1 MNAMDKRLKEH
12 IDKLLRLYDEARTTD
27 EQERELADFFS
38 QPHDTLPEEWERYA
52 ALFTAFAGSESLFS
66 EAELEAMSAPRTSRR
81 FWPWLMGAAATV
93 ALLVGFFLYHPQTT
107 GAPDYL
113 AVAEQP
119 TPSMEEMNLTSP
131 DSAFQELVSKLEI
144 VPYYPAHLGDSNNVM
159 RLGGDCPPP
168 AESVPAHSDSNK
180 IERMDGIKDVMV
192 AKAEPK
198 TEPAPTISPSDE
210 VRIGQTQMKKT
221 APQLTFNTP
230 TLDVDKVFTPKDSTS
245 QSLVPKLDI
254 VFNSSELGNTNIAMR
269 LRGGSNADPDSLLT
283 LLCVSVNGELFLDSL
298 NFLAML
304 HEDEIRDY
312 FLSQGKVFDD
322 IDIWLTKEDSTI
334 ISKYGW
340 LPKSKGKHMLMEI
353 TLKKEGYLA
362 ESEIFPDFDKA
373 SQENSMEFC
382 GLGESPQVEIMT
394 LAEESPDDW
403 VIVEQ
408 PIQNTEELGI
418 TTVDSALMGRIAG
431 LDIVPAHS
439 DSSEVVHIEEIKD
452 VAVAEAEPKTEHVP
466 TVVFSNGLAPLK
478 VESELELR
486 IERDKYLT
494 FVDRM
499 LYGRKAGCVGNGNRN
514 RIPTGYKSG
523 DTLQTIPTN
532 FIQAGMTNKGAID
545 WGYLPLSFGRR
556 DANQI
561 WTHRRSGYDWTMT
574 PYHKYQETL
583 LKKLGISISFPESA
597 VRYFSHNGVMED
609 WAIFTAGMSDASNTA
624 AIFDGRMFVQISPDF
639 CVVLENIERD
649 TGKHVFRNRIDMVRE
664 RKLSVDTY
672 NSTSFEGLIRS
683 NCDVPWIGWFDY
695 SGEDLRKLE
704 EWNGADYITRFKE
717 SAWVKNS
724 HAEIGFIVRFPNF
737 KKILYNFNALGDTNV
752 GSSYNAC
759 YGIELFRLYNPR
771 SINMLFFINT
781 EKEKDILKCV
791 EEVCRYVSFDNSH
804 IGHETK
810 RKEKIKV
817 PDSLSVK

>member
-12 IDKLLRLYDEARTTD
+12 IDELIRLYDEACTTD

-66 EAELEAMSAPRTSRR
+66 EAELEAMAAPRTSRR

-93 ALLVGFFLYHPQTT
+93 ALFVGFALYQQTAET
-107 GAPDYL
+107 PDYL
-113 AVAEQP
+113 AIAEQP
-119 TPSMEEMNLTSP
+119 TPSMEEMNLTSA
-131 DSAFQELVSKLEI
+131 DSAFQERVSKLEI
-144 VPYYPAHLGDSNNVM
+144 VSYYPAHLGDSNNVM

-304 HEDEIRDY
+304 HEDEIREY
-312 FLSQGKVFDD
+312 LLSQGKVFDD
-322 IDIWLTKEDSTI
+322 IDIQITKEDSTI

-353 TLKKEGYLA
+353 TLKEEGYLA

-394 LAEESPDDW
+394 LAEESPEYLAITKQPTPDVDKPFMPKDSSLMQFTGALNNSPDTAISKSRGTMSFGHQHREEETIPAY
-403 VIVEQ
+403 VVSVNGELLPDSMNYLATLSLNKIREYFLSRGEVVEDFDYRVVKDETERQKYIERAKGKHTIVELRIKTK
-408 PIQNTEELGI
+408 PLKLDMTAA
-418 TTVDSALMGRIAG
+418 DSSLIGRRAG
-431 LDIVPAHS
+431 LDTVSAHS
-439 DSSEVVHIEEIKD
+439 DSI
-452 VAVAEAEPKTEHVP
+452 
-466 TVVFSNGLAPLK
+466 G
-478 VESELELR
+478 
-486 IERDKYLT
+486 
-494 FVDRM
+494 
-499 LYGRKAGCVGNGNRN
+499 
-514 RIPTGYKSG
+514 
-523 DTLQTIPTN
+523 
-532 FIQAGMTNKGAID
+532 
-545 WGYLPLSFGRR
+545 
-556 DANQI
+556 
-561 WTHRRSGYDWTMT
+561 
-574 PYHKYQETL
+574 
-583 LKKLGISISFPESA
+583 SA
-597 VRYFSHNGVMED
+597 HM
-609 WAIFTAGMSDASNTA
+609 
-624 AIFDGRMFVQISPDF
+624 
-639 CVVLENIERD
+639 
-649 TGKHVFRNRIDMVRE
+649 
-664 RKLSVDTY
+664 
-672 NSTSFEGLIRS
+672 
-683 NCDVPWIGWFDY
+683 
-695 SGEDLRKLE
+695 
-704 EWNGADYITRFKE
+704 
-717 SAWVKNS
+717 
-724 HAEIGFIVRFPNF
+724 
-737 KKILYNFNALGDTNV
+737 
-752 GSSYNAC
+752 
-759 YGIELFRLYNPR
+759 
-771 SINMLFFINT
+771 
-781 EKEKDILKCV
+781 
-791 EEVCRYVSFDNSH
+791 
-804 IGHETK
+804 
-810 RKEKIKV
+810 KEKIKV
-817 PDSLSVK
+817 QDSLSVK

>member
-66 EAELEAMSAPRTSRR
+66 EAELEAMAAPRTSRR

-113 AVAEQP
+113 ATNEQP
-119 TPSMEEMNLTSP
+119 IPDMEELGITTV
-131 DSAFQELVSKLEI
+131 DSALIGRIAGLDI
-144 VPYYPAHLGDSNNVM
+144 VPNSAYLGDSKNVM
-159 RLGGDCPPP
+159 RLRGDCPPP

-221 APQLTFNTP
+221 APQLTFTTP

-254 VFNSSELGNTNIAMR
+254 VFNSSELGNTNNAMR
-269 LRGGSNADPDSLLT
+269 LRGGSNAELDSLLT

-298 NFLAML
+298 NFLATL
-304 HEDEIRDY
+304 HKDEIRDY

-353 TLKKEGYLA
+353 TLKEEGYLA

-408 PIQNTEELGI
+408 PIPDVDKPFMPKDSSLMQFTGALNNSPDTAISKSRGTMSFGHQHREEETIPAYVVSVNGELLPDSMNYLATLSLNKIREYFLSRGEVVEDFDYRVVKDETERQKYIERAKGKHTIVELRI
-418 TTVDSALMGRIAG
+418 KTKPLKLDMTAADSSLIGRRAG
-431 LDIVPAHS
+431 LDTVSAHS
-439 DSSEVVHIEEIKD
+439 DSI
-452 VAVAEAEPKTEHVP
+452 
-466 TVVFSNGLAPLK
+466 G
-478 VESELELR
+478 
-486 IERDKYLT
+486 
-494 FVDRM
+494 
-499 LYGRKAGCVGNGNRN
+499 
-514 RIPTGYKSG
+514 
-523 DTLQTIPTN
+523 
-532 FIQAGMTNKGAID
+532 
-545 WGYLPLSFGRR
+545 
-556 DANQI
+556 
-561 WTHRRSGYDWTMT
+561 
-574 PYHKYQETL
+574 
-583 LKKLGISISFPESA
+583 SA
-597 VRYFSHNGVMED
+597 HM
-609 WAIFTAGMSDASNTA
+609 
-624 AIFDGRMFVQISPDF
+624 
-639 CVVLENIERD
+639 
-649 TGKHVFRNRIDMVRE
+649 
-664 RKLSVDTY
+664 
-672 NSTSFEGLIRS
+672 
-683 NCDVPWIGWFDY
+683 
-695 SGEDLRKLE
+695 
-704 EWNGADYITRFKE
+704 
-717 SAWVKNS
+717 
-724 HAEIGFIVRFPNF
+724 
-737 KKILYNFNALGDTNV
+737 
-752 GSSYNAC
+752 
-759 YGIELFRLYNPR
+759 
-771 SINMLFFINT
+771 
-781 EKEKDILKCV
+781 
-791 EEVCRYVSFDNSH
+791 
-804 IGHETK
+804 
-810 RKEKIKV
+810 KEKIKV

>member
-66 EAELEAMSAPRTSRR
+66 EAELEEMTAPLPHRSRR
-81 FWPWLMGAAATV
+81 VWPWTLGAAAAI
-93 ALLVGFFLYHPQTT
+93 ALLIGLFLHQPHTT
-107 GAPDYL
+107 EAPDYL
-113 AVAEQP
+113 AIAEQP
-119 TPSMEEMNLTSP
+119 TPSMEEMNLTSA
-131 DSAFQELVSKLEI
+131 DSAFQERVSKLEI
-144 VPYYPAHLGDSNNVM
+144 VSYLGDSNNVM

-269 LRGGSNADPDSLLT
+269 LRGGIREKRGTRLSNADPDSLLT

-322 IDIWLTKEDSTI
+322 IDIWLIKEDSTI

-353 TLKKEGYLA
+353 TLKKDDIAGLDTSF
-362 ESEIFPDFDKA
+362 ESDKA

-394 LAEESPDDW
+394 LREESPEYLA
-403 VIVEQ
+403 ITKQ
-408 PIQNTEELGI
+408 PTPD
-418 TTVDSALMGRIAG
+418 VDKPFM
-431 LDIVPAHS
+431 PK
-439 DSSEVVHIEEIKD
+439 DSSLSQFTGALSKSPGTTTSRVRGTMSFGHQRIEEETIPAYVVSVNGELLPDSMNYLATLSLNKIREYFLSRGEVVED
-452 VAVAEAEPKTEHVP
+452 FDYR
-466 TVVFSNGLAPLK
+466 TVKNEKKRQKYGDIAKGKSSIV
-478 VESELELR
+478 ELR
-486 IERDKYLT
+486 IKT
-494 FVDRM
+494 
-499 LYGRKAGCVGNGNRN
+499 K
-514 RIPTGYKSG
+514 P
-523 DTLQTIPTN
+523 
-532 FIQAGMTNKGAID
+532 
-545 WGYLPLSFGRR
+545 
-556 DANQI
+556 
-561 WTHRRSGYDWTMT
+561 
-574 PYHKYQETL
+574 
-583 LKKLGISISFPESA
+583 
-597 VRYFSHNGVMED
+597 
-609 WAIFTAGMSDASNTA
+609 
-624 AIFDGRMFVQISPDF
+624 VQ
-639 CVVLENIERD
+639 
-649 TGKHVFRNRIDMVRE
+649 
-664 RKLSVDTY
+664 
-672 NSTSFEGLIRS
+672 
-683 NCDVPWIGWFDY
+683 
-695 SGEDLRKLE
+695 
-704 EWNGADYITRFKE
+704 
-717 SAWVKNS
+717 
-724 HAEIGFIVRFPNF
+724 
-737 KKILYNFNALGDTNV
+737 
-752 GSSYNAC
+752 
-759 YGIELFRLYNPR
+759 
-771 SINMLFFINT
+771 
-781 EKEKDILKCV
+781 
-791 EEVCRYVSFDNSH
+791 
-804 IGHETK
+804 
-810 RKEKIKV
+810 
-817 PDSLSVK
+817 DSLSVK

>member
-66 EAELEAMSAPRTSRR
+66 EAELEAMAAPRTSRR
-81 FWPWLMGAAATV
+81 FWSWLMGAAATV
-93 ALLVGFFLYHPQTT
+93 ALLVGFALYQQTAET
-107 GAPDYL
+107 PDYL

-119 TPSMEEMNLTSP
+119 TPSMEEMNLTSA
-131 DSAFQELVSKLEI
+131 DSAFQERVSKLEI
-144 VPYYPAHLGDSNNVM
+144 VSYLGDSNNVM

-221 APQLTFNTP
+221 APQLTFTTP

-254 VFNSSELGNTNIAMR
+254 VFNSSELGNTNNAMR
-269 LRGGSNADPDSLLT
+269 LRGGSNAELDSLLT

-298 NFLAML
+298 NFLATL
-304 HEDEIRDY
+304 HKDEIRDY

-353 TLKKEGYLA
+353 TLKEEGYLA

-408 PIQNTEELGI
+408 PIPDVDKPFMPKDSSLMQFTGALNNSPDTAISKSRGTLLSGYQRREEETIPAYVVSVNGELLPDSMNYLATLSLNKIREYFLSRGEVVEDFDYRVVKDETERQKYIERAKGKHTIVELRI
-418 TTVDSALMGRIAG
+418 KTKPLKLDMTAADSSLIGRRAG
-431 LDIVPAHS
+431 LDTVSAHS
-439 DSSEVVHIEEIKD
+439 DSI
-452 VAVAEAEPKTEHVP
+452 
-466 TVVFSNGLAPLK
+466 G
-478 VESELELR
+478 
-486 IERDKYLT
+486 
-494 FVDRM
+494 
-499 LYGRKAGCVGNGNRN
+499 
-514 RIPTGYKSG
+514 
-523 DTLQTIPTN
+523 
-532 FIQAGMTNKGAID
+532 
-545 WGYLPLSFGRR
+545 
-556 DANQI
+556 
-561 WTHRRSGYDWTMT
+561 
-574 PYHKYQETL
+574 
-583 LKKLGISISFPESA
+583 SA
-597 VRYFSHNGVMED
+597 HM
-609 WAIFTAGMSDASNTA
+609 
-624 AIFDGRMFVQISPDF
+624 
-639 CVVLENIERD
+639 
-649 TGKHVFRNRIDMVRE
+649 
-664 RKLSVDTY
+664 
-672 NSTSFEGLIRS
+672 
-683 NCDVPWIGWFDY
+683 
-695 SGEDLRKLE
+695 
-704 EWNGADYITRFKE
+704 
-717 SAWVKNS
+717 
-724 HAEIGFIVRFPNF
+724 
-737 KKILYNFNALGDTNV
+737 
-752 GSSYNAC
+752 
-759 YGIELFRLYNPR
+759 
-771 SINMLFFINT
+771 
-781 EKEKDILKCV
+781 
-791 EEVCRYVSFDNSH
+791 
-804 IGHETK
+804 
-810 RKEKIKV
+810 KEKIKV

>member
-12 IDKLLRLYDEARTTD
+12 IDELLRLYDEARTTD

-38 QPHDTLPEEWERYA
+38 QPYDTLPEEWERYA

-66 EAELEAMSAPRTSRR
+66 EAELEAMAAPRTSRR

-113 AVAEQP
+113 AIAEQP
-119 TPSMEEMNLTSP
+119 TPSMEEMNLTSA
-131 DSAFQELVSKLEI
+131 DSAFQERVSKLEI
-144 VPYYPAHLGDSNNVM
+144 VSYYPAHLGDSNNVM

-180 IERMDGIKDVMV
+180 IECMDGIKDVMV

-221 APQLTFNTP
+221 APQLTFTTP

-269 LRGGSNADPDSLLT
+269 LRGGSNADPDSLSS

-353 TLKKEGYLA
+353 TLKKDNLA
-362 ESEIFPDFDKA
+362 ESEISFDFDQA
-373 SQENSMEFC
+373 SQEDSMEFC
-382 GLGESPQVEIMT
+382 GLGEFPLGGTMT
-394 LAEESPDDW
+394 LGEESPDDW

-609 WAIFTAGMSDASNTA
+609 WATFTAGMSDASNTA

-649 TGKHVFRNRIDMVRE
+649 TGRHVFRNRIDMVRE

-683 NCDVPWIGWFDY
+683 NCDVPWTGWFDY

-791 EEVCRYVSFDNSH
+791 EEACRYVSFDNSH

-810 RKEKIKV
+810 RTEKIKV

>member
-66 EAELEAMSAPRTSRR
+66 EAELEAMAAPRTSRR

-93 ALLVGFFLYHPQTT
+93 ALLVGFALHYPQKAPKTDTT
-107 GAPDYL
+107 FVEITIHENPI
-113 AVAEQP
+113 
-119 TPSMEEMNLTSP
+119 EE
-131 DSAFQELVSKLEI
+131 FFIGVSKL
-144 VPYYPAHLGDSNNVM
+144 
-159 RLGGDCPPP
+159 
-168 AESVPAHSDSNK
+168 K
-180 IERMDGIKDVMV
+180 
-192 AKAEPK
+192 
-198 TEPAPTISPSDE
+198 
-210 VRIGQTQMKKT
+210 
-221 APQLTFNTP
+221 
-230 TLDVDKVFTPKDSTS
+230 
-245 QSLVPKLDI
+245 
-254 VFNSSELGNTNIAMR
+254 
-269 LRGGSNADPDSLLT
+269 
-283 LLCVSVNGELFLDSL
+283 
-298 NFLAML
+298 
-304 HEDEIRDY
+304 
-312 FLSQGKVFDD
+312 
-322 IDIWLTKEDSTI
+322 
-334 ISKYGW
+334 
-340 LPKSKGKHMLMEI
+340 
-353 TLKKEGYLA
+353 
-362 ESEIFPDFDKA
+362 
-373 SQENSMEFC
+373 
-382 GLGESPQVEIMT
+382 
-394 LAEESPDDW
+394 
-403 VIVEQ
+403 
-408 PIQNTEELGI
+408 
-418 TTVDSALMGRIAG
+418 
-431 LDIVPAHS
+431 
-439 DSSEVVHIEEIKD
+439 
-452 VAVAEAEPKTEHVP
+452 
-466 TVVFSNGLAPLK
+466 
-478 VESELELR
+478 SELELR
-486 IERDKYLT
+486 IEQDKYLT

-514 RIPTGYKSG
+514 RIPIGYKSG

-609 WAIFTAGMSDASNTA
+609 WAIFTAGMSDASNIA

>member
-66 EAELEAMSAPRTSRR
+66 EAELEAMAAPRTSRR

-93 ALLVGFFLYHPQTT
+93 ALLVGFALYQQTAET
-107 GAPDYL
+107 PDYL
-113 AVAEQP
+113 AIAEQP
-119 TPSMEEMNLTSP
+119 TPSMEEMNLTSA
-131 DSAFQELVSKLEI
+131 DSAFQERVSKLEI
-144 VPYYPAHLGDSNNVM
+144 VSYLGDSNNVM

-198 TEPAPTISPSDE
+198 TEPAPTVSPSDE
-210 VRIGQTQMKKT
+210 VRIGLTQMNKI

-269 LRGGSNADPDSLLT
+269 LRGGIREKRGTRLSNADPDSLLT

-322 IDIWLTKEDSTI
+322 IDIWLIKEDSTI

-353 TLKKEGYLA
+353 TLKEEGYLA

-394 LAEESPDDW
+394 LAEESPEYLAITKQPTPDVDKPFMPKDSSLSQFTGALSKSSGTTTSR
-403 VIVEQ
+403 VRGTMSFGHQRREEETIPAYVVSVNGELLPDSMNYLATLSLNKIREYFLSRGEVVEDFDYRVVKDETERQKYIERAKGKHTIVELRIKTK
-408 PIQNTEELGI
+408 PLKLDMTAA
-418 TTVDSALMGRIAG
+418 DSSLIGRRAG
-431 LDIVPAHS
+431 LDTVSAHS
-439 DSSEVVHIEEIKD
+439 DSI
-452 VAVAEAEPKTEHVP
+452 
-466 TVVFSNGLAPLK
+466 G
-478 VESELELR
+478 
-486 IERDKYLT
+486 
-494 FVDRM
+494 
-499 LYGRKAGCVGNGNRN
+499 
-514 RIPTGYKSG
+514 
-523 DTLQTIPTN
+523 
-532 FIQAGMTNKGAID
+532 
-545 WGYLPLSFGRR
+545 
-556 DANQI
+556 
-561 WTHRRSGYDWTMT
+561 
-574 PYHKYQETL
+574 
-583 LKKLGISISFPESA
+583 SA
-597 VRYFSHNGVMED
+597 HM
-609 WAIFTAGMSDASNTA
+609 
-624 AIFDGRMFVQISPDF
+624 
-639 CVVLENIERD
+639 
-649 TGKHVFRNRIDMVRE
+649 
-664 RKLSVDTY
+664 
-672 NSTSFEGLIRS
+672 
-683 NCDVPWIGWFDY
+683 
-695 SGEDLRKLE
+695 
-704 EWNGADYITRFKE
+704 
-717 SAWVKNS
+717 
-724 HAEIGFIVRFPNF
+724 
-737 KKILYNFNALGDTNV
+737 
-752 GSSYNAC
+752 
-759 YGIELFRLYNPR
+759 
-771 SINMLFFINT
+771 
-781 EKEKDILKCV
+781 
-791 EEVCRYVSFDNSH
+791 
-804 IGHETK
+804 
-810 RKEKIKV
+810 KEKIKV
-817 PDSLSVK
+817 QDSLSVK

>member
-12 IDKLLRLYDEARTTD
+12 IDELLRLYDEARTTD

-66 EAELEAMSAPRTSRR
+66 EAELEAMAAPRTSRR

-131 DSAFQELVSKLEI
+131 DSAFQERVSKLEI
-144 VPYYPAHLGDSNNVM
+144 VPNSAYLGDSKNVM

-353 TLKKEGYLA
+353 TLKEEGYLA

-382 GLGESPQVEIMT
+382 GLGESPLKRT
-394 LAEESPDDW
+394 EESPEYLAITKQPTPDVDKPFMPKDSSLSQFTGALSKSSGTTTSR
-403 VIVEQ
+403 VRGTMSFGHQRREEETIPAYVVSVNGELLPDSMNYLATLSLNKIREYFLSRGEVVEDFDYRVVKDETERQKYIERAKGKHTIVELRIKTK
-408 PIQNTEELGI
+408 PLKLDMTA
-418 TTVDSALMGRIAG
+418 VDSSLIGRRAG
-431 LDIVPAHS
+431 LDTVSAHS
-439 DSSEVVHIEEIKD
+439 DSI
-452 VAVAEAEPKTEHVP
+452 
-466 TVVFSNGLAPLK
+466 G
-478 VESELELR
+478 
-486 IERDKYLT
+486 
-494 FVDRM
+494 
-499 LYGRKAGCVGNGNRN
+499 
-514 RIPTGYKSG
+514 
-523 DTLQTIPTN
+523 
-532 FIQAGMTNKGAID
+532 
-545 WGYLPLSFGRR
+545 
-556 DANQI
+556 
-561 WTHRRSGYDWTMT
+561 
-574 PYHKYQETL
+574 
-583 LKKLGISISFPESA
+583 SA
-597 VRYFSHNGVMED
+597 HM
-609 WAIFTAGMSDASNTA
+609 
-624 AIFDGRMFVQISPDF
+624 
-639 CVVLENIERD
+639 
-649 TGKHVFRNRIDMVRE
+649 
-664 RKLSVDTY
+664 
-672 NSTSFEGLIRS
+672 
-683 NCDVPWIGWFDY
+683 
-695 SGEDLRKLE
+695 
-704 EWNGADYITRFKE
+704 
-717 SAWVKNS
+717 
-724 HAEIGFIVRFPNF
+724 
-737 KKILYNFNALGDTNV
+737 
-752 GSSYNAC
+752 
-759 YGIELFRLYNPR
+759 
-771 SINMLFFINT
+771 
-781 EKEKDILKCV
+781 
-791 EEVCRYVSFDNSH
+791 
-804 IGHETK
+804 
-810 RKEKIKV
+810 KEKIKV

>member
-12 IDKLLRLYDEARTTD
+12 IDELLRLYDEARTTD

-66 EAELEAMSAPRTSRR
+66 EAELEAMAAPRTSRR

-131 DSAFQELVSKLEI
+131 DSAFQERVSKLEI
-144 VPYYPAHLGDSNNVM
+144 VPNSAYLGDSKNVM

-322 IDIWLTKEDSTI
+322 IDIWLIKEDSTI

-353 TLKKEGYLA
+353 TLKEEGYLA

-382 GLGESPQVEIMT
+382 GLGESPLKRT
-394 LAEESPDDW
+394 EESPEYLAITKQPTPDVDKPFMPKDSSLSQFTGALSKSSGTTTSR
-403 VIVEQ
+403 VRGTMSFGHQRREEETIPAYVVSVNGELLPDSMNYLATLSLNKIREYFLSRGEVVEDFDYRVVKDETERQKYIERAKGKHTIVELRIKTK
-408 PIQNTEELGI
+408 PLKLDMTA
-418 TTVDSALMGRIAG
+418 VDSSLIGRRAG
-431 LDIVPAHS
+431 LDTVSAHS
-439 DSSEVVHIEEIKD
+439 DSI
-452 VAVAEAEPKTEHVP
+452 
-466 TVVFSNGLAPLK
+466 G
-478 VESELELR
+478 
-486 IERDKYLT
+486 
-494 FVDRM
+494 
-499 LYGRKAGCVGNGNRN
+499 
-514 RIPTGYKSG
+514 
-523 DTLQTIPTN
+523 
-532 FIQAGMTNKGAID
+532 
-545 WGYLPLSFGRR
+545 
-556 DANQI
+556 
-561 WTHRRSGYDWTMT
+561 
-574 PYHKYQETL
+574 
-583 LKKLGISISFPESA
+583 SA
-597 VRYFSHNGVMED
+597 HM
-609 WAIFTAGMSDASNTA
+609 
-624 AIFDGRMFVQISPDF
+624 
-639 CVVLENIERD
+639 
-649 TGKHVFRNRIDMVRE
+649 
-664 RKLSVDTY
+664 
-672 NSTSFEGLIRS
+672 
-683 NCDVPWIGWFDY
+683 
-695 SGEDLRKLE
+695 
-704 EWNGADYITRFKE
+704 
-717 SAWVKNS
+717 
-724 HAEIGFIVRFPNF
+724 
-737 KKILYNFNALGDTNV
+737 
-752 GSSYNAC
+752 
-759 YGIELFRLYNPR
+759 
-771 SINMLFFINT
+771 
-781 EKEKDILKCV
+781 
-791 EEVCRYVSFDNSH
+791 
-804 IGHETK
+804 
-810 RKEKIKV
+810 KEKIKV

>member
-12 IDKLLRLYDEARTTD
+12 IDELLRLYDEARTTD

-66 EAELEAMSAPRTSRR
+66 EAELEAMAAPRTSRR

-93 ALLVGFFLYHPQTT
+93 ALLVGLSLHQPHTT
-107 GAPDYL
+107 EASDYL
-113 AVAEQP
+113 ATNEQP
-119 TPSMEEMNLTSP
+119 IPDMEELGITTV
-131 DSAFQELVSKLEI
+131 DSALIGRIVGLAIVSNS
-144 VPYYPAHLGDSNNVM
+144 PHLHDSNNVM

-221 APQLTFNTP
+221 APQLTFTTT

-353 TLKKEGYLA
+353 TLKEEGYLA

-382 GLGESPQVEIMT
+382 GLGESPLKRT
-394 LAEESPDDW
+394 EESPEYLAITKQPTPDVDKPFMPKDSSLSQFTGALSKSSGTTTSR
-403 VIVEQ
+403 VRGTMSFGHQRREEETIPAYVVSVNGELLPDSMNYLATLSLNKIREYFLSRGEVVEDFDYRVVKDETERQKYIERAKGKHTIVELRIKTK
-408 PIQNTEELGI
+408 PLKLDMTAA
-418 TTVDSALMGRIAG
+418 DSSLIGRRAG
-431 LDIVPAHS
+431 LDTVSAHS
-439 DSSEVVHIEEIKD
+439 DSI
-452 VAVAEAEPKTEHVP
+452 
-466 TVVFSNGLAPLK
+466 G
-478 VESELELR
+478 
-486 IERDKYLT
+486 
-494 FVDRM
+494 
-499 LYGRKAGCVGNGNRN
+499 
-514 RIPTGYKSG
+514 
-523 DTLQTIPTN
+523 
-532 FIQAGMTNKGAID
+532 
-545 WGYLPLSFGRR
+545 
-556 DANQI
+556 
-561 WTHRRSGYDWTMT
+561 
-574 PYHKYQETL
+574 
-583 LKKLGISISFPESA
+583 SA
-597 VRYFSHNGVMED
+597 HM
-609 WAIFTAGMSDASNTA
+609 
-624 AIFDGRMFVQISPDF
+624 
-639 CVVLENIERD
+639 
-649 TGKHVFRNRIDMVRE
+649 
-664 RKLSVDTY
+664 
-672 NSTSFEGLIRS
+672 
-683 NCDVPWIGWFDY
+683 
-695 SGEDLRKLE
+695 
-704 EWNGADYITRFKE
+704 
-717 SAWVKNS
+717 
-724 HAEIGFIVRFPNF
+724 
-737 KKILYNFNALGDTNV
+737 
-752 GSSYNAC
+752 
-759 YGIELFRLYNPR
+759 
-771 SINMLFFINT
+771 
-781 EKEKDILKCV
+781 
-791 EEVCRYVSFDNSH
+791 
-804 IGHETK
+804 
-810 RKEKIKV
+810 KEKIKV

>member
-12 IDKLLRLYDEARTTD
+12 IDELLRLYDEARTTD

-66 EAELEAMSAPRTSRR
+66 EAELEAMAAPRTSRR

-93 ALLVGFFLYHPQTT
+93 ALLVGFALYQQTAET
-107 GAPDYL
+107 PDYL
-113 AVAEQP
+113 AIAEQP
-119 TPSMEEMNLTSP
+119 MPSMEEMNLTSA
-131 DSAFQELVSKLEI
+131 DNALAGRIAGLDIVSNSS
-144 VPYYPAHLGDSNNVM
+144 HLDDSNNVM
-159 RLGGDCPPP
+159 RLGGDCPQP
-168 AESVPAHSDSNK
+168 AESIPAHSDSNK

-230 TLDVDKVFTPKDSTS
+230 TLEVDKVFTPKDSTS

-353 TLKKEGYLA
+353 TLKKDDIAGLDTSF
-362 ESEIFPDFDKA
+362 ESYKA
-373 SQENSMEFC
+373 SQEDSMEFC

-394 LAEESPDDW
+394 LGEESPDDW
-403 VIVEQ
+403 VIFEQ

-499 LYGRKAGCVGNGNRN
+499 LYGRRAGCVGNGNRN

-609 WAIFTAGMSDASNTA
+609 WATFTAGMSDASNTA

-649 TGKHVFRNRIDMVRE
+649 TGRHVFRNRIDMVRE

-683 NCDVPWIGWFDY
+683 NCDVPWTGWFDY

-804 IGHETK
+804 IRHETK
-810 RKEKIKV
+810 R
-817 PDSLSVK
+817 

>member
-66 EAELEAMSAPRTSRR
+66 EAELEAMAAPRTSRR

-93 ALLVGFFLYHPQTT
+93 ALLVGLSLHQPHTT
-107 GAPDYL
+107 EASDYL
-113 AVAEQP
+113 ATNEQP
-119 TPSMEEMNLTSP
+119 IPDMEELGITTV
-131 DSAFQELVSKLEI
+131 DSALIGRIAGLDI
-144 VPYYPAHLGDSNNVM
+144 VPNSAYLGDSNNVM

-221 APQLTFNTP
+221 APQLTFTTP

-353 TLKKEGYLA
+353 TLKEEGYLA

-382 GLGESPQVEIMT
+382 GLGESPLKRT
-394 LAEESPDDW
+394 EESPEYLAITKQPTPDVDKPFMPKDSSLSQFTGALSKSSGTTTSR
-403 VIVEQ
+403 VRGTMSFGHQRREEETIPAYVVSVNGELLPDSMNYLATLSLNKIREYFLSRGEVVEDFDYRVVKDETERQKYIERAKGKHTIVELRIKTK
-408 PIQNTEELGI
+408 PLKLDMTA
-418 TTVDSALMGRIAG
+418 VDSSLIGRRAG
-431 LDIVPAHS
+431 LDTVSAHS
-439 DSSEVVHIEEIKD
+439 DSI
-452 VAVAEAEPKTEHVP
+452 
-466 TVVFSNGLAPLK
+466 G
-478 VESELELR
+478 
-486 IERDKYLT
+486 
-494 FVDRM
+494 
-499 LYGRKAGCVGNGNRN
+499 
-514 RIPTGYKSG
+514 
-523 DTLQTIPTN
+523 
-532 FIQAGMTNKGAID
+532 
-545 WGYLPLSFGRR
+545 
-556 DANQI
+556 
-561 WTHRRSGYDWTMT
+561 
-574 PYHKYQETL
+574 
-583 LKKLGISISFPESA
+583 SA
-597 VRYFSHNGVMED
+597 HM
-609 WAIFTAGMSDASNTA
+609 
-624 AIFDGRMFVQISPDF
+624 
-639 CVVLENIERD
+639 
-649 TGKHVFRNRIDMVRE
+649 
-664 RKLSVDTY
+664 
-672 NSTSFEGLIRS
+672 
-683 NCDVPWIGWFDY
+683 
-695 SGEDLRKLE
+695 
-704 EWNGADYITRFKE
+704 
-717 SAWVKNS
+717 
-724 HAEIGFIVRFPNF
+724 
-737 KKILYNFNALGDTNV
+737 
-752 GSSYNAC
+752 
-759 YGIELFRLYNPR
+759 
-771 SINMLFFINT
+771 
-781 EKEKDILKCV
+781 
-791 EEVCRYVSFDNSH
+791 
-804 IGHETK
+804 
-810 RKEKIKV
+810 KEKIKV